1 VIEPLGNAQPQAAS
15 SANSTSQRIDTSTG
29 DLSQPRSDLTR
40 DQSAVEIGASIPIVF
55 CKRVGDIGGVWL
67 DPPAVEARIEN
78 NLGNEVSVWY
88 RLVLSDGEIGPVAS
102 SDVFQGDQRRGS
114 VEYAYDGRA
123 GDWEPGD
130 FRQQRWDTFL
140 YNETRE
146 IQSGPEQ
153 QLDITVRSRG
163 NNVVRFSVQ
172 HTNVSPG
179 VGLTALPDYLATA
192 AVSLQPISFEPSFLE
207 TGDLAGKAAGGL
219 TQYFLQE
226 VEEIDRPPMPLP
238 AGFAYC
244 GDGTG
249 TFAGLSSISYAET
262 FSRPESGDAFHKR
275 QIHVF
280 VREGLRVQRLLDDY
294 EVDHS
299 DLFPDLALYLLEAR
313 LGPSALIDYEL
324 LEESARF
331 CDRQG
336 LRFNG
341 VLATPTNVR
350 DFLNRIAPL
359 QLLTVVQ
366 REGAIGLRPAVPVN
380 GAGEI
385 YVGPS
390 QPRCR
395 FDESNVVEG
404 SFRMD
409 YVPVAQRQPFVV
421 EVLWRQQPEGNVG
434 LIRATRVAY
443 VDTPDDAPVE
453 QYDLSEFCTDHVHA
467 VKVATVILARRRHVT
482 HTLSITTIPG
492 SYAGALVPGDVVEV
506 ALGRES
512 SFERRIGVQRQGQLT
527 EPRDHRY
534 LYQVN
539 SVATDRQGNVGLAL
553 THWPVDERG
562 ASLVALDV
570 SNVDPGAVSLNPIGL
585 PQPVDPGDPL
595 FSEQFVNN
603 YFTTLRF
610 LPAQEIDGYLRI
622 CVEASNPIA
631 NGDLVLTLQPIGVQL
646 TIAEGQTVGCVDVPI
661 DGGLLDDLI
670 DLDDLEFDDL
680 IIPDL
685 NDLLDTLSDL
695 DGDTTIGDL
704 DLQDLLDILGA
715 LTGLDGSLDLG
726 LDLGDFAGLQGD
738 LLMELIALLTRY
750 DDGAAAALTI
760 DQLLAGGANAFTA
773 EDAATYLDLAE
784 QLDLPTLIDLT
795 EAEIGDLTAGELIQ
809 ALLGL
814 DLGDLAGLTVDELED
829 LLNGLD
835 LDDLLIDLD
844 ELDLDGLTGLDGD
857 LVGDLNLDGVF
868 LDLDEI
874 SLDEITVG
882 DIDAP
887 DGYDVVVDDDAPD
900 AGGGDDLVG
909 DDLGVPDAPDVGALD
924 VSNLRFNLDLDEF
937 EEELIDENGCVG
949 PTVGVY
955 FESLSFAGRSLVV
968 RMRLSPNIFP
978 QSNLGPLSV
987 TIGQTSPT
995 VATIGIDGP
1004 IASPQPSNLPNLAG
1018 FTGSIVFPS
1027 NDPYNDSIIQGEFR
1041 IEFPEGAFPPAAA
1054 EGEPQL
1060 IYTMP
1065 ISFLSHSGGFC
1076 KVNYLN
1082 TAVAHFGPAVALNLT
1097 TATITY
1103 AWNSG
1108 QDLDTTTSLTQPLN
1122 EGPVGWAHGS
1132 STTYLSWSGDNTS
1145 ISGSET
1151 VTVNLAAL
1159 KTAYP
1164 SATVASLSLAGNWYV
1179 ANGGV
1184 VTMTIVVN
1192 STDGEPI
1199 TTTYQRNVD
1208 LIAQG
1213 GTGQSMGSVSIDLF
1227 SGQITA
1233 A

>member
-1 VIEPLGNAQPQAAS
+1 MIEPLGNAQPQAAS

-29 DLSQPRSDLTR
+29 DLSQPRSDLNR

-55 CKRVGDIGGVWL
+55 CKRVGGLGGVWL
-67 DPPAVEARIEN
+67 DPPAAEARVEN
-78 NLGNEVSVWY
+78 SLGNEVSVWY
-88 RLVLSDGEIGPVAS
+88 RLVLSDGEIGPVVS
-102 SDVFQGDQRRGS
+102 SDVFQGDQRRGT
-114 VEYAYDGRA
+114 VEFAYDGRA

-179 VGLTALPDYLATA
+179 VGLTALPDYSATA
-192 AVSLQPISFEPSFLE
+192 AVSLLPISFEPSFLE
-207 TGDLAGKAAGGL
+207 TGDLAGKSSGGL

-226 VEEIDRPPMPLP
+226 VEEIDRPPMPMP

-262 FSRPESGDAFHKR
+262 FSRPESEEAFHKR

-280 VREGLRVQRLLDDY
+280 VREGLRVQRLLDNY

-390 QPRCR
+390 LPRCL
-395 FDESNVVEG
+395 FDEETIVEG

-467 VKVATVILARRRHVT
+467 VKVAAAVLARRRHVT

-492 SYAGALVPGDVVEV
+492 SYAGSLVPGDVVEV
-506 ALGRES
+506 ALARTS
-512 SFERRIGVQRQGQLT
+512 SFERRVGVQLQGRLE
-527 EPRDHRY
+527 EPRDHRF

-539 SVATDRQGNVGLAL
+539 SVSTDRQGNVGLEL
-553 THWPVDERG
+553 THWPVDESG

-570 SNVDPGAVSLNPIGL
+570 ANVDPGAVSSNPIGL

-595 FSEQFVNN
+595 FSEQFVDN

-646 TIAEGQTVGCVDVPI
+646 TIEEGQTVGCVDVPI
-661 DGGLLDDLI
+661 DGDLLDDLI
-670 DLDDLEFDDL
+670 DLEDLEFDDL
-680 IIPDL
+680 VIPDL
-685 NDLLDTLSDL
+685 DDLLDTLAGL

-704 DLQDLLDILGA
+704 DLQDLIDVLGD
-715 LTGLDGSLDLG
+715 LTGLDGTFDLD

-738 LLMELIALLTRY
+738 LLMQLIALLAGY
-750 DDGAAAALTI
+750 DDGASASLTI
-760 DQLLAGGANAFTA
+760 DQLLAGGPDGFSA

-814 DLGDLAGLTVDELED
+814 DLGDLGDLTVDELED
-829 LLNGLD
+829 LLNDLD
-835 LDDLLIDLD
+835 LDDLAIDLD
-844 ELDLDGLTGLDGD
+844 DLEIDGLTGLDGELVID
-857 LVGDLNLDGVF
+857 LDLDGVF
-868 LDLDEI
+868 IDLDDLD
-874 SLDEITVG
+874 LDEITVG
-882 DIDAP
+882 EVDAP
-887 DGYDVVVDDDAPD
+887 DGYDVVIDGGDAVDVGDF
-900 AGGGDDLVG
+900 GDDLTG
-909 DDLGVPDAPDVGALD
+909 DNAGVPDAPELGGLDVGD
-924 VSNLRFNLDLDEF
+924 LRFNLDLGEF
-937 EEELIDENGCVG
+937 EEELVDESNCVG
-949 PTVGVY
+949 PTVGLFFHSIEFSGTTLIVK
-955 FESLSFAGRSLVV
+955 
-968 RMRLSPNIFP
+968 MRLSPNVFP
-978 QSNLGPLSV
+978 QSNLGPLEA
-987 TIGQTSPT
+987 TIAQSGPT
-995 VATIGIDGP
+995 VATLGVGGP
-1004 IASPQPSNLPNLAG
+1004 AVSPQPSSLPTLSG
-1018 FTGSIVFPS
+1018 FTGPIAFPS
-1027 NDPYNDSIIQGEFR
+1027 SDPVNSSIIQGEFQ
-1041 IEFPEGAFPPAAA
+1041 IQFPEDAFPETAD
-1054 EGEPQL
+1054 PQVV
-1060 IYTMP
+1060 YSMP
-1065 ISFLSHSGGFC
+1065 IAFQSHSGGFC
-1076 KVNYLN
+1076 QVNYLN
-1082 TAVAHFGPAVALNLT
+1082 TALAHFGPIGAGGTAFIVVANSNAAKDDNFAMFYAGQRIGTCNFSVDNQRTAYLFVWGASPALTTQVQQAVA
-1097 TATITY
+1097 AYWGQSFVY
-1103 AWNSG
+1103 AGVFNVT
-1108 QDLDTTTSLTQPLN
+1108 QSLPA
-1122 EGPVGWAHGS
+1122 GGS
-1132 STTYLSWSGDNTS
+1132 SGTLTFQNIGRNDNGNFGHVIYGWLNGSIQETTWGPDDGANESISLSW
-1145 ISGSET
+1145 
-1151 VTVNLAAL
+1151 
-1159 KTAYP
+1159 P
-1164 SATVASLSLAGNWYV
+1164 S
-1179 ANGGV
+1179 
-1184 VTMTIVVN
+1184 
-1192 STDGEPI
+1192 PP
-1199 TTTYQRNVD
+1199 
-1208 LIAQG
+1208 
-1213 GTGQSMGSVSIDLF
+1213 
-1227 SGQITA
+1227 
-1233 A
+1233 